1 MKKLV
6 FLFLSL
12 LAAGGIFQ
20 ACDDSKTYA
29 EMLEDEKNAVNKFIK
44 DKRIQI
50 ISQDE
55 FEKNDTVTDLI
66 RNEYVA
72 LSDGVY
78 MQIVDRGSAENK
90 TDTFANNNEIC
101 VRYIE
106 EDIMTRD
113 TTCFNVFLEEWG
125 DANQLY
131 TNPAV
136 FRYVA
141 EGSYVY
147 GTFIQMDYYWASY
160 YQSTAVPAG
169 WLLALPFVR
178 NYAHVRLIVPS
189 KVGHSSAQQY
199 VNPYYYDIW
208 NGQKG
213 CKRRGSDCRGEE
225 VRLPRVHNGA
235 GERLSDGLR
244 RLWRT
249 SLRRRAPA
257 HLHCPGHAEGRAD
270 CHSRRGNVL
279 YRPGK

>member
-44 DKRIQI
+44 DKGIRI
-50 ISQDE
+50 ISQDD
-55 FEKNDTVTDLI
+55 FEKNDTVTNLE

-125 DANQLY
+125 DANELY
-131 TNPAV
+131 TNTRC
-136 FRYVA
+136 FR
-141 EGSYVY
+141 S
-147 GTFIQMDYYWASY
+147 
-160 YQSTAVPAG
+160 
-169 WLLALPFVR
+169 LLQDCSAYR
-178 NYAHVRLIVPS
+178 NDSLILIIINLMLL
-189 KVGHSSAQQY
+189 K
-199 VNPYYYDIW
+199 IF
-208 NGQKG
+208 
-213 CKRRGSDCRGEE
+213 
-225 VRLPRVHNGA
+225 
-235 GERLSDGLR
+235 
-244 RLWRT
+244 
-249 SLRRRAPA
+249 
-257 HLHCPGHAEGRAD
+257 
-270 CHSRRGNVL
+270 
-279 YRPGK
+279 

>member
-106 EDIMTRD
+106 EDIKK
-113 TTCFNVFLEEWG
+113 
-125 DANQLY
+125 
-131 TNPAV
+131 
-136 FRYVA
+136 
-141 EGSYVY
+141 
-147 GTFIQMDYYWASY
+147 
-160 YQSTAVPAG
+160 
-169 WLLALPFVR
+169 LL
-178 NYAHVRLIVPS
+178 IE
-189 KVGHSSAQQY
+189 
-199 VNPYYYDIW
+199 
-208 NGQKG
+208 
-213 CKRRGSDCRGEE
+213 RRI
-225 VRLPRVHNGA
+225 
-235 GERLSDGLR
+235 
-244 RLWRT
+244 
-249 SLRRRAPA
+249 
-257 HLHCPGHAEGRAD
+257 
-270 CHSRRGNVL
+270 
-279 YRPGK
+279 

>member
-136 FRYVA
+136 FRYVRQLCVRYFHTNGLLLGKLLSVNSSTCRLA
-141 EGSYVY
+141 ACTTFCAQLRSRTFDRSFQGR
-147 GTFIQMDYYWASY
+147 TFISTTIR
-160 YQSTAVPAG
+160 QSI
-169 WLLALPFVR
+169 LL
-178 NYAHVRLIVPS
+178 
-189 KVGHSSAQQY
+189 
-199 VNPYYYDIW
+199 
-208 NGQKG
+208 
-213 CKRRGSDCRGEE
+213 
-225 VRLPRVHNGA
+225 
-235 GERLSDGLR
+235 
-244 RLWRT
+244 
-249 SLRRRAPA
+249 
-257 HLHCPGHAEGRAD
+257 
-270 CHSRRGNVL
+270 
-279 YRPGK
+279 

>member
-12 LAAGGIFQ
+12 LAAGSIFQ

-44 DKRIQI
+44 DKGIRI

-55 FEKNDTVTDLI
+55 FEKNDT
-66 RNEYVA
+66 VA

-208 NGQKG
+208 TFSKALN
-213 CKRRGSDCRGEE
+213 
-225 VRLPRVHNGA
+225 
-235 GERLSDGLR
+235 
-244 RLWRT
+244 
-249 SLRRRAPA
+249 
-257 HLHCPGHAEGRAD
+257 
-270 CHSRRGNVL
+270 
-279 YRPGK
+279 

>member
-44 DKRIQI
+44 DKGIRI

-55 FEKNDTVTDLI
+55 FEKNDTVTNLE

-208 NGQKG
+208 TFSKALN
-213 CKRRGSDCRGEE
+213 
-225 VRLPRVHNGA
+225 
-235 GERLSDGLR
+235 LSLIHISEP
-244 RLWRT
+244 T
-249 SLRRRAPA
+249 
-257 HLHCPGHAEGRAD
+257 
-270 CHSRRGNVL
+270 
-279 YRPGK
+279 RPY

>member
-12 LAAGGIFQ
+12 LTAGSLFQ
-20 ACDDSKTYA
+20 ACDNSKTYA

-44 DKRIQI
+44 DSAINV
-50 ISQDE
+50 ISLEE
-55 FEKNDTVTDLI
+55 FERDTITDLS

-72 LSDGVY
+72 FSNGVY

-160 YQSTAVPAG
+160 YQPAGTAV
-169 WLLALPFVR
+169 
-178 NYAHVRLIVPS
+178 
-189 KVGHSSAQQY
+189 
-199 VNPYYYDIW
+199 D
-208 NGQKG
+208 
-213 CKRRGSDCRGEE
+213 
-225 VRLPRVHNGA
+225 
-235 GERLSDGLR
+235 
-244 RLWRT
+244 
-249 SLRRRAPA
+249 
-257 HLHCPGHAEGRAD
+257 
-270 CHSRRGNVL
+270 
-279 YRPGK
+279 

>member
-208 NGQKG
+208 NIQQ
-213 CKRRGSDCRGEE
+213 STE
-225 VRLPRVHNGA
+225 LTPI
-235 GERLSDGLR
+235 
-244 RLWRT
+244 
-249 SLRRRAPA
+249 
-257 HLHCPGHAEGRAD
+257 
-270 CHSRRGNVL
+270 
-279 YRPGK
+279 

>member
-1 MKKLV
+1 MKKLI
-6 FLFLSL
+6 FLFLSVI
-12 LAAGGIFQ
+12 AAGSLFQ
-20 ACDDSKTYA
+20 ACDNSKTYA

-44 DKRIQI
+44 DSAINV
-50 ISQDE
+50 ISLEE
-55 FEKNDTVTDLI
+55 FERDTITDLS

-72 LSDGVY
+72 FSNGVY

-169 WLLALPFVR
+169 WLLALPFVH

-208 NGQKG
+208 TFSKALN
-213 CKRRGSDCRGEE
+213 
-225 VRLPRVHNGA
+225 
-235 GERLSDGLR
+235 
-244 RLWRT
+244 
-249 SLRRRAPA
+249 
-257 HLHCPGHAEGRAD
+257 
-270 CHSRRGNVL
+270 
-279 YRPGK
+279 

>member
-55 FEKNDTVTDLI
+55 FEKNDTVTNLE

-90 TDTFANNNEIC
+90 TDTFANNNEICVRYIEEDIMTRDTTCFNVFLEEWGDANQLYTNPAVFRYVAEGSYVYGTFANNNEIC

-208 NGQKG
+208 TFSKALN
-213 CKRRGSDCRGEE
+213 
-225 VRLPRVHNGA
+225 
-235 GERLSDGLR
+235 
-244 RLWRT
+244 
-249 SLRRRAPA
+249 
-257 HLHCPGHAEGRAD
+257 
-270 CHSRRGNVL
+270 
-279 YRPGK
+279 

>member
-199 VNPYYYDIW
+199 VNPYYCY
-208 NGQKG
+208 GQERQERNRSR
-213 CKRRGSDCRGEE
+213 KRCNDCG
-225 VRLPRVHNGA
+225 
-235 GERLSDGLR
+235 
-244 RLWRT
+244 
-249 SLRRRAPA
+249 
-257 HLHCPGHAEGRAD
+257 
-270 CHSRRGNVL
+270 
-279 YRPGK
+279 